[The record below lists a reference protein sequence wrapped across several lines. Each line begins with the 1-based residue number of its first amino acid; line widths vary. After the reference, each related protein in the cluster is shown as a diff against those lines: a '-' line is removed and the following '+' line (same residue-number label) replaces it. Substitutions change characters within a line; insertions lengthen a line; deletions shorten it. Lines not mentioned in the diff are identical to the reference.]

1 MSIKAAIIEKYPYQF
16 EEKLLDEMESVGKLL
31 TFKAQDTLINIG
43 QRLTSMPLL
52 LDGAIKVMREDYD
65 DGELLLYFLEKG
77 DTCVMT
83 MACCMGDKES
93 KIRAIGEKNG
103 HIVMLPVTMLD
114 EWMAKY
120 PSWRAFVFQSYN
132 NRFDEMLI
140 AIDNLAFNDMGARI
154 KKYLLDVATIN
165 HGNVVN
171 KTHQEIANE
180 LNTSRVVVSRLL
192 KALENEG
199 FLKINRNQISIN

>member
-16 EEKLLDEMESVGKLL
+16 EEKLLDEMQALGRLIS
-31 TFKAQDTLINIG
+31 FKANDTLIDIG
-43 QRLTSMPLL
+43 QKLTSIPLL
-52 LDGAIKVMREDYD
+52 LDGAIKIMREDYD

-93 KIRAIGEKNG
+93 KVRAIGEKDG
-103 HIVMLPVTMLD
+103 HIVLLPVTMLD

-132 NRFDEMLI
+132 NRFDEMLG

-165 HGNVVN
+165 NGHIVN
-171 KTHQEIANE
+171 KTHLEIANE

-192 KALENEG
+192 KALEKEN
-199 FLKINRNQISIN
+199 FLKINRNQIIIN